1 MVTQEMIRKVPK
13 VELHDHLDGG
23 LRPSTVI
30 ELAAAKGIA
39 LPSSDPE
46 ELGAWFRRGADRKSL
61 ALYLEGFAY
70 TVGVMQESAAIERVA
85 REAVEDLAAEN
96 VVYAEI
102 RFAPILLTGG
112 GLDLESVVEAA
123 LRGLEAGGKATGMR
137 WGLILCA
144 MRNMDPGL
152 SLETAEL
159 AVAYRE
165 RGVVGFD
172 IAGDEHGHPPKR
184 HIEAFQH
191 IRDKNFNITI
201 HAGEAFGPES
211 IWQAL
216 QVCGAHR
223 IGHGTRLVEDMAVS
237 GTRIAKLGS
246 LGGFIRDRRIPLE
259 CCLSSNVQT
268 GAAASFDEHPFRV
281 LYRNNFRV
289 ALCSDN
295 RLMSGTDL
303 CKEMEIAVRHYGF
316 ALRDLEKLG
325 VMAMKSA
332 FAPYD
337 ERVRLIYDVIKPGFA
352 RVRESTNPEDQ

>member
-1 MVTQEMIRKVPK
+1 MVTRDMIRRIPK

-23 LRPSTVI
+23 LRPATVI
-30 ELAAAKGIA
+30 DLAAEAGLE
-39 LPSSDPE
+39 LPSRDPA

-61 ALYLEGFAY
+61 SLYLEGFAF
-70 TVGVMQESAAIERVA
+70 TCGVMQKAAAIERVA
-85 REAVEDLAAEN
+85 REAVEDLAASG
-96 VVYAEI
+96 VVYAEL
-102 RFAPILLTGG
+102 RFAPILLTQG
-112 GLDLESVVEAA
+112 GLDLEQVVEAS
-123 LRGLEAGGKATGMR
+123 LRGFRAGGEATGMG

-159 AVAYRE
+159 AVAYRD

-184 HIEAFQH
+184 HLEAFQH

-211 IWQAL
+211 IWQAI
-216 QVCGAHR
+216 QTCGAHR
-223 IGHGTRLVEDMAVS
+223 IGHGTRLVEDMTIS
-237 GTRIAKLGS
+237 GSRIEKFGS
-246 LGGFIRDRRIPLE
+246 LAAFVRDRRIPLE

-268 GAAASFDEHPFRV
+268 GAAPSFDRHPFGA
-281 LYRNNFRV
+281 LYRNSYRV

-303 CKEMEIAVRHYGF
+303 CREMELAVQHFG
-316 ALRDLEKLG
+316 LGLGDLEKIT

-337 ERVRLIYDVIKPGFA
+337 ERVRVIYDLIKPGFV
-352 RVRESTNPEDQ
+352 RVRESTNPEDR

>member
-1 MVTQEMIRKVPK
+1 MIFRIPK

-30 ELAAAKGIA
+30 DLAAETGLA

-70 TVGVMQESAAIERVA
+70 TVGVMQSQAAIERVA
-85 REAVEDLAAEN
+85 REAVLDLAARN
-96 VVYAEI
+96 VVYAEL
-102 RFAPILLTGG
+102 RFAPILLTQG

-123 LRGLEAGGKATGMR
+123 LRGLSSGERETGMR
-137 WGLILCA
+137 WGLVLCA
-144 MRNMDPGL
+144 MRDMTPGL

-159 AVAYRE
+159 AVSYRD

-184 HIEAFQH
+184 HLEAFQH

-211 IWQAL
+211 IWQAI
-216 QVCGAHR
+216 QTCGAHR
-223 IGHGTRLVEDMAVS
+223 IGHGTRLVEDMTLAGS
-237 GTRIAKLGS
+237 RIVKSGS
-246 LGGFIRDRRIPLE
+246 LAAFVRDRRIPLE

-268 GAAASFDEHPFRV
+268 GAAASYDEHPFGA
-281 LYRNNFRV
+281 LYRNNYRV

-303 CKEMEIAVRHYGF
+303 GREMELAVEHFGLG
-316 ALRDLEKLG
+316 LRDLEKIT
-325 VMAMKSA
+325 VMSMKSA

-337 ERVRLIYDVIKPGFA
+337 ERVRIIYDLIKPGYA
-352 RVRESTNPEDQ
+352 RIRKETNPEDE